1 MKSKNQTVI
10 PKWSLTL
17 YFPTC
22 WLLSTKTCER
32 SSRSQNVSQ
41 NCPNLSKDKMDID
54 LDYAHIYKTLNSD
67 VKRGFFRKSNRGCGS
82 SDAFA
87 CVSKNLAAQECS
99 DLAAVFL
106 LGKAKCESAANNTLA
121 EASSLFTAARHF
133 LQAEDKLDRINA
145 VSYGENL
152 DCSTMCLLRAAKIYE
167 SGELF
172 TLAAS
177 VYTYLS
183 DSLMHRRRWCEAIPH
198 LKRLSEI
205 LGRDLVCHL
214 QVLYKMVRCQ
224 LRLRDWPGALTT
236 CLRMQVLLE
245 NTDCDSCFV
254 ELRSH
259 YWTTTEVLRVIL
271 VLLTT
276 PPHKLTTLLQS
287 AYSLDSYIED
297 IGLGGELT
305 QFNALDER
313 IFLYL
318 QSLILA
324 YRAGDIVEVEMTLGT
339 LQSFLDLEQR
349 DLVQPLL
356 DEITNPLANMT

>member
-1 MKSKNQTVI
+1 
-10 PKWSLTL
+10 
-17 YFPTC
+17 
-22 WLLSTKTCER
+22 
-32 SSRSQNVSQ
+32 
-41 NCPNLSKDKMDID
+41 MDID

-67 VKRGFFRKSNRGCGS
+67 VKRGFFRKSSRGCGS

-99 DLAAVFL
+99 DLAAIFL

-133 LQAEDKLDRINA
+133 LQTEDKLDRINA
-145 VSYGENL
+145 VSYEENL
-152 DCSTMCLLRAAKIYE
+152 DCSTMCLLRTAKIYE

-183 DSLMHRRRWCEAIPH
+183 DSLMHRRRWCEAMPH

-245 NTDCDSCFV
+245 NTDCGSCFV

-276 PPHKLTTLLQS
+276 VLCTFNNAPVSFQPPHKLTNLLQS
-287 AYSLDSYIED
+287 AYSLDSYTEG
-297 IGLGGELT
+297 IGLGGGLT
-305 QFNALDER
+305 QFNVLDER

-324 YRAGDIVEVEMTLGT
+324 YRAGDIIEVEMTLGT

-356 DEITNPLANMT
+356 DGFTNPMGNMTQ

>member
-1 MKSKNQTVI
+1 
-10 PKWSLTL
+10 
-17 YFPTC
+17 
-22 WLLSTKTCER
+22 
-32 SSRSQNVSQ
+32 
-41 NCPNLSKDKMDID
+41 MDID

-67 VKRGFFRKSNRGCGS
+67 ARRGFFRKSNRGCGS
-82 SDAFA
+82 SDTFA
-87 CVSKNLAAQECS
+87 CVSKNLVAQECP

-106 LGKAKCESAANNTLA
+106 LGKAKCESTANNTLA
-121 EASSLFTAARHF
+121 EASSLFTAARYF

-145 VSYGENL
+145 VSYEENL

-177 VYTYLS
+177 VYIYLS

-214 QVLYKMVRCQ
+214 QILCKMVRCQ
-224 LRLRDWPGALTT
+224 LRLRDWPGALNTF
-236 CLRMQVLLE
+236 LRMQFLLA
-245 NTDCDSCFV
+245 NTDCGSCSA
-254 ELRSH
+254 ELHSH

-271 VLLTT
+271 ILLTT
-276 PPHKLTTLLQS
+276 PPHKLTNLPQS
-287 AYSLDSYIED
+287 AYSLDSYIWD
-297 IGLGGELT
+297 NGLSGELKQSNT
-305 QFNALDER
+305 LDER

-318 QSLILA
+318 QSLVLA
-324 YRAGDIVEVEMTLGT
+324 YRAGDIIEVEAILST

-349 DLVQPLL
+349 DLLQPLL
-356 DEITNPLANMT
+356 DEFTNPLADMA